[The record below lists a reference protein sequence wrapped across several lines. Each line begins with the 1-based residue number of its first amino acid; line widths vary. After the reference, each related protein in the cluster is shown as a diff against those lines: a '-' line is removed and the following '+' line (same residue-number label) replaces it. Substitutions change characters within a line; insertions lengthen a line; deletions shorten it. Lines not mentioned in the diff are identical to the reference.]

1 LQFCP
6 RNVRFCLC
14 MRITVDSLSKRYGRV
29 HALDGITLTIEP
41 GQIVSVIGVNGTG
54 KTTLLRCLSGIV
66 VGSGTI

>member
-1 LQFCP
+1 
-6 RNVRFCLC
+6 

-29 HALDGITLTIEP
+29 QALDGITLTIEP